1 MLEIINFD
9 TNYRKVNKHNNL
21 VNNFLRSVN
30 LPTECIDYDNV
41 QLYSKVKTILD
52 SPLVSKSDHKQL
64 MKFCRIWL
72 KHQGNLNNKYQ
83 ARIQAKTQYYLNKQ
97 HNAQMRERRLANKA
111 NKQKN
116 NCIN

>member
-1 MLEIINFD
+1 MLDIINFD

-30 LPTECIDYDNV
+30 LPTKCIDYDNV

-64 MKFCRIWL
+64 MKFCRTWL
-72 KHQGNLNNKYQ
+72 KHQGNLDKKYQ
-83 ARIQAKTQYYLNKQ
+83 AKIQAKTQYYLNKQ
-97 HNAQMRERRLANKA
+97 YNAQMRERRLANKA